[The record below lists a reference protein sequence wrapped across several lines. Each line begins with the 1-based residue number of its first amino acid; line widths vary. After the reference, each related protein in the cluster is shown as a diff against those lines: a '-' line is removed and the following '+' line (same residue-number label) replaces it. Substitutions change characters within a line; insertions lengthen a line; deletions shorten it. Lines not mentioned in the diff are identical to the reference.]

1 MIDANSALEVGGR
14 SYQMDPPRSDY
25 TGGPAVKIAIISHYF
40 WPEISAPSGRLL
52 DMAKAWTAAGHQV
65 SVVTN
70 FPNHPRGVV
79 PDAYR
84 GKSLLIEEAH
94 GLRIIRCLTYA
105 TPNRG
110 FVRRTAGHL
119 VFMFTSVMQAAAPL
133 AGTEVLIASSPTLF
147 SVVSAWAL
155 SGRLRAPFVFEV
167 RDLWPAI
174 FAELGVIRNRPLLH
188 AIEGLELFLYRR
200 SAAVVTVTRSFA
212 AQIVS
217 RGIDPAKVHV
227 IPNGVD
233 LELFTPGPPEPA
245 LWHRLG
251 LDGKFVVLYCGAHG
265 ISHALGRVLEAAL
278 LLRDRREV
286 HFLFVGDGAEKSR
299 LQQEAVALGL
309 ANVTFLPGVDREQV
323 PPLYRSA
330 EVCLVPLRSVA
341 LFRSFVPSKMFEIMA
356 CGRPILGAVEG
367 EAAEILAASGAAV
380 LVPPED
386 SRAIADAIHRLA
398 SEPALRAELAARGRP
413 YAAAHYD
420 RRALASDYAGLLER
434 LVVASR
440 SARARIPRTETG

>member
-1 MIDANSALEVGGR
+1 VNI
-14 SYQMDPPRSDY
+14 
-25 TGGPAVKIAIISHYF
+25 TIISHYF
-40 WPEISAPSGRLL
+40 WPEISAPSSRLL
-52 DMAKAWTAAGHQV
+52 DMAKAWTAAGHRV
-65 SVVTN
+65 TVVTN
-70 FPNHPRGVV
+70 FPSHPTGIV
-79 PDAYR
+79 PAAYR
-84 GKSLLIEEAH
+84 GKSFLIEQAH
-94 GLRIIRCLTYA
+94 GLRIIRCRTYA
-105 TPNRG
+105 TANRG
-110 FVRRTAGHL
+110 FVRKTAGHL
-119 VFMFTSVMQAAAPL
+119 VFMASSVAQAASAL

-147 SVVSAWAL
+147 SVVSAWVL
-155 SGRLRAPFVFEV
+155 SRRLGAPFVFEV

-174 FAELGVIRNRPLLH
+174 FAELGVIRSRPLLR
-188 AIEGLELFLYRR
+188 AIEGLEVGLYRR

-212 AQIVS
+212 AQIVG
-217 RGIDPAKVHV
+217 RGIDQAKVHV

-233 LELFTPGPPEPA
+233 LELFAPGPQDSA

-265 ISHALGRVLEAAL
+265 ISHALGRVLQAAL
-278 LLRDRREV
+278 LLHDRREL
-286 HFLFVGDGAEKSR
+286 HFLFVGEGAEKAQLR
-299 LQQEAVALGL
+299 EEAEALGL
-309 ANVTFLPGVDREQV
+309 TNVTFLPGVERDQV
-323 PPLYRSA
+323 PAFYRSA
-330 EVCLVPLRSVA
+330 EVCLVPLRRVP